1 MVYSVISSI
10 IFFTA
15 AAVWLVRF
23 VGEAGVRL
31 PQNRVLGFI
40 TADKTFCA
48 ADEKPIRSECI
59 KIFAAA
65 MAFRI
70 LFFLLG
76 WLAKGIMQNG
86 NVPNFLNYCNM
97 WLIGDGQ
104 HYIEI
109 ASNGYSHFE
118 ENGQHLMLVFFPL
131 YPLLMR
137 IFYWFIPN
145 YVIAAMV
152 VSSLSYSLGCVA
164 MYKLVTIDY
173 SKSIARMSVIFMSV
187 YPYAMYYGGV
197 LTEGLFLLTIVSTFL
212 AIRQHKWLLAGIL
225 GMLAALTRSFG
236 VFMIIPA
243 VVEWVQTERPVD
255 LIRDKKWG
263 ILGRKAVKFLP
274 ALIMILGILIY
285 LFINYK
291 VAGDPFI
298 FMQYERD
305 HWLQK
310 LQFFGKTSNMLWNKV
325 FHAGSNWTSIACMYL
340 PELLSFVILSL
351 VILYSTRRTRSM
363 YVVFMLIYFAFNAGA
378 SWPLSMSRYWSCM
391 FPMFWVAAEFTDRH
405 KKLETPIAAI
415 MAIMLGMYLVGYM
428 NTLGL
433 I

>member
-15 AAVWLVRF
+15 AVIWLVRF
-23 VGEAGVRL
+23 AGEAGARL
-31 PQNRVLGFI
+31 PQNRILGFI
-40 TADKTFCA
+40 TADKTFRA
-48 ADEKPIRSECI
+48 SGEKTERSEYA

-70 LFFLLG
+70 LFFLFG
-76 WLAKGIMQNG
+76 WLAKGIMQYG
-86 NVPNFLNYCNM
+86 NVPGFLDYCKM

-118 ENGQHLMLVFFPL
+118 ENGQHLMLVFFPM

-137 IFYWFIPN
+137 IFHWIIPN
-145 YVIAAMV
+145 YVIAAMI
-152 VSSLSYSLGCVA
+152 VSALCYSAGCAV
-164 MYKLVTIDY
+164 MYKLVAIDY
-173 SKSIARMSVIFMSV
+173 SKSIARMSIIFMSV

-197 LTEGLFLLTIVSTFL
+197 LTESLFLLTIVSTFL

-225 GMLAALTRSFG
+225 GAFASLTRSFG
-236 VFMIIPA
+236 MFMIIPA
-243 VVEWVQTERPVD
+243 AVEWVQTERPLE
-255 LIRDKKWG
+255 LIRDKKWET
-263 ILGRKAVKFLP
+263 LGKKIMSFLP
-274 ALIMILGILIY
+274 ALTMILGILIY

-291 VAGDPFI
+291 VAGDPFV

-340 PELLSFVILSL
+340 PELLSFITLSL

-363 YVVFMLIYFAFNAGA
+363 YVIFMLIYFAFNAGA

-391 FPMFWVAAEFTDRH
+391 FPMFWVAAEFTDTH
-405 KKLETPIAAI
+405 KKIETPLAAI

-428 NTLGL
+428 NTLSL
-433 I
+433 M